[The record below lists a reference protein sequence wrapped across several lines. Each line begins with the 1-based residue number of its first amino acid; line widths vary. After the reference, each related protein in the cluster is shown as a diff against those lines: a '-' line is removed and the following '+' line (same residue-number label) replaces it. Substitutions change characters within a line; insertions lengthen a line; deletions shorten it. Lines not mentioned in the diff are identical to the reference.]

1 MLTVQA
7 WGPRRRLINPGDCV
21 DRIIC
26 DVRAA
31 TIVRLVMRIRH
42 FIKVTVTDS
51 ARCVSIRFKKGT
63 AVQL

>member
-1 MLTVQA
+1 MLTGQA

-26 DVRAA
+26 DIRAA

-42 FIKVTVTDS
+42 FIKVPVVFVGYFLRALCLKFES
-51 ARCVSIRFKKGT
+51 NFR
-63 AVQL
+63 